1 MRIFF
6 VFVSVVFGFVSALY
20 FLEVLTI
27 ENSRQAT
34 VFQQIV
40 ARVSFGFAVLIC
52 VLSAG
57 IAAILSRLDAL
68 SGFRQ
73 TINDIAL
80 SNADAAKAL
89 KAIDARADQKA
100 RASESFPVSRGELI
114 APMTAG
120 GRLAVEAEML
130 AKRGN

>member
-1 MRIFF
+1 MRLFF
-6 VFVSVVFGFVSALY
+6 TLVSVVFGVASALY

-27 ENSRQAT
+27 ESSRQST

-52 VLSAG
+52 ILSAG
-57 IAAILSRLDAL
+57 VAAILSRLDAL
-68 SGFRQ
+68 GGFRQ

-100 RASESFPVSRGELI
+100 RTSESSPVSRD
-114 APMTAG
+114 APAVPVTPG

-130 AKRGN
+130 AQRGN